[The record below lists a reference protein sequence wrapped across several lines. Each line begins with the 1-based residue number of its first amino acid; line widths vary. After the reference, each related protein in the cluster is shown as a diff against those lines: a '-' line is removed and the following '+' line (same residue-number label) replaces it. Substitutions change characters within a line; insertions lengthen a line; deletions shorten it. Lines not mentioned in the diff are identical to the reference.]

1 MMTDPISDLLARIRN
16 AHLVAHNQVSAPA
29 SKMKERIADLL
40 QREGYIA
47 GYEVHGEVP
56 HKRITLDLKYDS
68 NNRPMIEGMKR
79 VSRPGLRVY
88 KPARDLPEVRGGVG
102 LAVVSTSHG
111 VMTDHEART
120 KNVGGEVLCY
130 VW

>member
-1 MMTDPISDLLARIRN
+1 
-16 AHLVAHNQVSAPA
+16 
-29 SKMKERIADLL
+29 
-40 QREGYIA
+40 
-47 GYEVHGEVP
+47 VP